1 MSEITLENV
10 TDEPSPGEV
19 EALHN
24 DEMPVDEVPAPYV
37 PVAEVEEPL
46 ATPSGVE
53 SAPVVA
59 KKPRGRP
66 KGPPKPKP
74 EPKKRGRP
82 PAPHHRC
89 LRQVDSTPAPRAS
102 TPYEA
107 PVAPQVAVPWDMAA
121 YNQSLINALVA
132 HSQSTKIQR
141 RAEWSALVKL

>member
-1 MSEITLENV
+1 MAETALENV
-10 TDEPSPGEV
+10 NDEPSPGEV

-46 ATPSGVE
+46 AMPSGVE

-82 PAPHHRC
+82 PAPQ
-89 LRQVDSTPAPRAS
+89 LDSAQAPRAS
-102 TPYEA
+102 TPYGA
-107 PVAPQVAVPWDMAA
+107 PVAPQLAVPWDMAA